1 MGIACKLSLP
11 EDRIQLTNRY
21 SPSQMMPASRAASP
35 MQKVRKHK
43 RPPTPTSRHEI
54 PNKDMIS
61 PPLPLFA
68 DLSRLTSPVA
78 TSTDIVPQSVKMER
92 TPPIASACPLV
103 PSRATKLAPRRTS
116 VSTSL
121 GMSFRSLTLRPKK
134 SKPRLNLPQPISGTT
149 RLPPR
154 PLLDELTALEQQATL
169 SSLLPGAEDKAR
181 KVLEWRSEVE
191 ENGDLAALE
200 EKMTKHVEREK
211 EWMRLKKKEVIAN

>member
-1 MGIACKLSLP
+1 
-11 EDRIQLTNRY
+11 
-21 SPSQMMPASRAASP
+21 
-35 MQKVRKHK
+35 MQKPRKLK
-43 RPPTPTSRHEI
+43 RPPTPTSRHE
-54 PNKDMIS
+54 PPQKDMIS

-78 TSTDIVPQSVKMER
+78 TSHDVPTSVKMER
-92 TPPIASACPLV
+92 STPISISPV
-103 PSRATKLAPRRTS
+103 PTSSQTATTTKLAPRRTS
-116 VSTSL
+116 VSTTL

-134 SKPRLNLPQPISGTT
+134 SKSRLQLPQPISSTT

-154 PLLDELTALEQQATL
+154 PLLDELTALEQSATL

-211 EWMRLKKKEVIAN
+211 EWMRLKKKEVVAS

>member
-1 MGIACKLSLP
+1 MSRPPSPTQKL
-11 EDRIQLTNRY
+11 
-21 SPSQMMPASRAASP
+21 
-35 MQKVRKHK
+35 RKQK
-43 RPPTPTSRHEI
+43 RPPTPTSRHEA
-54 PNKDMIS
+54 PQKAMIS
-61 PPLPLFA
+61 PPLPLLT

-78 TSTDIVPQSVKMER
+78 TLHDVPTSVKMER
-92 TPPIASACPLV
+92 VPAASSIWAAPAPV
-103 PSRATKLAPRRTS
+103 KLAARRTS

-121 GMSFRSLTLRPKK
+121 GRSFRSLTLRPKK
-134 SKPRLNLPQPISGTT
+134 SKPRLNLPQPVSSTT

-169 SSLLPGAEDKAR
+169 SSMLPGAEDKAR

-211 EWMRLKKKEVIAN
+211 EWMRLKKREVVAS